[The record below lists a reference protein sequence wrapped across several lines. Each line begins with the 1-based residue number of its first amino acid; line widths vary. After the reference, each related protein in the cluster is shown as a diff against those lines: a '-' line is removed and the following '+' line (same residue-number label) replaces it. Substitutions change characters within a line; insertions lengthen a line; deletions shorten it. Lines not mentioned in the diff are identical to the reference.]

1 MRLVLALAVFA
12 LAACSPPRSGEY
24 PPDIEMNFMR
34 ACEAQSTVPGLCA
47 CTWEKIKTEVP
58 VTDFQ
63 ALELLPGPE
72 RLAHPLSQQINGYAL
87 ACGAQLTQQPPGE
100 PAGGQQR

>member
-12 LAACSPPRSGEY
+12 LAACSPRSGEY
-24 PPDIEMNFMR
+24 PPGIEMNFMR

-47 CTWEKIKTEVP
+47 CTWDKIEAEVP
-58 VTDFQ
+58 ATDFQ

-72 RLAHPLSQQINGYAL
+72 RLDHPLTAQINGYAL
-87 ACGAQLTQQPPGE
+87 ACGEQLTQQPPGE
-100 PAGGQQR
+100 PAGGQ